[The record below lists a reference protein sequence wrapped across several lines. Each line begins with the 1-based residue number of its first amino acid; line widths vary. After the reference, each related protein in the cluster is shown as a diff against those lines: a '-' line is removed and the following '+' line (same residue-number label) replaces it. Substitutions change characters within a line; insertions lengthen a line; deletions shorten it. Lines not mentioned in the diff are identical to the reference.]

1 MLKQNKNH
9 ILTIRLTKDLHDFLQ
24 KLGEK
29 YKQESLSAT
38 VRMIILDRK
47 EQEEKLK

>member
-1 MLKQNKNH
+1 MSKQNKDH
-9 ILTIRLTKDLHDFLQ
+9 ILTIRLTKALLDILQ
-24 KLGEK
+24 RLAEK

-38 VRMIILDRK
+38 VRMVILDRN